1 VGERKGG
8 ITFLSS
14 WVPDKIA
21 VVLKPLG
28 PPTGESPT
36 GKELE
41 KGAQIRGKIP
51 AMAEKARLQT
61 TMSGT

>member
-1 VGERKGG
+1 M
-8 ITFLSS
+8 SS